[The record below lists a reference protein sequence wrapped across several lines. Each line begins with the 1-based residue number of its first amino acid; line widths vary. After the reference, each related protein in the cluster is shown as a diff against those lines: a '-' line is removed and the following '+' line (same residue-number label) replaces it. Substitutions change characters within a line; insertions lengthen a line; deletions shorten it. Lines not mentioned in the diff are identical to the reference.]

1 MHGVVRET
9 GKGVPECVKQ
19 KEVTRKEDIA
29 KQRWTLKVAGLE
41 GDPQI
46 PGLVCT
52 SLYDSKLFYMM
63 TNTCEELKWIKKTR
77 EVYHKGLNRMVE
89 LPFYLCLYTQNG
101 INYFSN
107 IFRAQ

>member
-1 MHGVVRET
+1 M
-9 GKGVPECVKQ
+9 
-19 KEVTRKEDIA
+19 
-29 KQRWTLKVAGLE
+29 LKVEGLE

-46 PGLVCT
+46 LGLVRT

-63 TNTCEELKWIKKTR
+63 TNACEELKWIKKTR